1 MEAPTIGLR
10 QVVVEGTT
18 SKDLESG
25 PGHRPDTPLPGQSGA
40 SVIYGRA
47 VAFGGP
53 FGDITDLRPGDPI
66 TVTTGQGTFDYRVD
80 SVRHNGD
87 ALPDPLRS
95 GEGRL
100 TLVTA
105 EGTNWRTGWAPD
117 RAVYVDASLQR
128 AGLPAPAGRP
138 TVVARDELTMASD
151 GTGLVGLVLWLQLVL
166 VTVASASF
174 SQKRWGGSQT
184 WLVYVP
190 ILIATL
196 WGASESAMQLLPNLY

>member
-1 MEAPTIGLR
+1 
-10 QVVVEGTT
+10 V
-18 SKDLESG
+18 
-25 PGHRPDTPLPGQSGA
+25 PGQGGT

-53 FGDITDLRPGDPI
+53 FADISDLRAGDPI

-105 EGTNWRTGWAPD
+105 EGTNWRSGWAPD
-117 RAVYVDASLQR
+117 HAVYVDASLQR
-128 AGLPAPAGRP
+128 SALPAPAGRP
-138 TVVARDELTMASD
+138 TAVAQDQLAMASD
-151 GTGLVGLVLWLQLVL
+151 STGLVALVLWLQLL
-166 VTVASASF
+166 VAAAAGASW
-174 SQKRWGGSQT
+174 SQARWGGSQT
-184 WLVYVP
+184 WLVFVP
-190 ILIATL
+190 ILLATL